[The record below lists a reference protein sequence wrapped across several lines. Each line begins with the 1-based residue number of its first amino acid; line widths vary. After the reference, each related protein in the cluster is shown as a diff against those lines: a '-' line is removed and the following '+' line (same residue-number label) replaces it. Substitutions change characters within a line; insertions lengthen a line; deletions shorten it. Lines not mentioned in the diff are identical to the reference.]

1 MMVEICYAPS
11 SVLATISFM
20 NGKGVFCT
28 SWKQVE
34 RIMQAGVTCTSV
46 SNYTA

>member
-20 NGKGVFCT
+20 NGKGFFCT

-34 RIMQAGVTCTSV
+34 RILPTF
-46 SNYTA
+46 